1 MKRLL
6 IMNAFFLMLVGCAH
20 NATTLGRAQVVDKNI
35 VDFDIVVAP
44 PYSLSG
50 PEFSSLEN
58 SGYMSIEFIMLFI
71 EATERT
77 FEKNGLRANVF
88 FLTGSRSYKPTT
100 KHYLLAT
107 PTKVVYQGRN
117 NIMQEIHMTY
127 KLFRPD
133 SPSPQWRGSHRFTR
147 LETYGTTGIDTF
159 WVGVGNL
166 NLAILNALAQESIIL
181 LPSDRAISIEGN
193 TNFMLDSPH
202 NSAPPPIFR
211 NLN

>member
-1 MKRLL
+1 MRRLL
-6 IMNAFFLMLVGCAH
+6 LSALFLSLVGCAH

-50 PEFSSLEN
+50 NELSSLEN
-58 SGYMSIEFIMLFI
+58 SGYTNIEFIMLFI

-77 FEKNGLRANVF
+77 FEKNGLRAKVI
-88 FLTGSRSYKPTT
+88 FLTGSQSYKPTK
-100 KHYLLAT
+100 KHFLLAT
-107 PTKVVYQGRN
+107 PIKVVYRDKN
-117 NIMQEIHMTY
+117 NIMREIHMSY

-133 SPSPQWRGSHRFTR
+133 SPSPMWRGSHKFTR
-147 LETYGTTGIDTF
+147 LETYRTTGINTF

-166 NLAILNALAQESIIL
+166 NLAILNALAQEEIIML
-181 LPSDRAISIEGN
+181 ASDRALSIEGN

-202 NSAPPPIFR
+202 NSAPSPIF
-211 NLN
+211 NMP